1 MTSRA
6 AVITGGA
13 SGIGY
18 AAAEHLAR
26 AGHRIGL
33 LDVNG
38 ALAAT
43 AAGELRSGGA
53 EAVSV
58 QVDVTD
64 RAAMVAAIDEVRTAF
79 GPIGIVVTSAGID
92 ESAAV
97 TDITAESWAR
107 VLDVNLTGTFNAI
120 QPVVGDMKAAGWGRI
135 VTISSQAA
143 QSGAPM
149 MAHYAASKG
158 AVISLTKSLAFELSG
173 EGITANTIPPSI
185 IDTPMAQEGVQAGVI
200 PDLEVLATMTLV
212 RRVGTPNDVAAAC
225 AFLCSDDAGFI
236 TGQIIGVNGGMYM

>member
-1 MTSRA
+1 MTSRV

-13 SGIGY
+13 SGIGF
-18 AAAEHLAR
+18 AVAEHLVR

-33 LDVNG
+33 LDLDG
-38 ALAAT
+38 ERASKAAD
-43 AAGELRSGGA
+43 ELRVGGA
-53 EAVSV
+53 EVVSV
-58 QVDVTD
+58 EVDVTD
-64 RAAMVAAIDEVRTAF
+64 RVAVASAVDLVRTAF

-97 TDITAESWAR
+97 TDITEESWAR
-107 VLDVNLTGTFNAI
+107 VLDVNLTGTFYAI
-120 QPVVGDMKAAGWGRI
+120 QPVVADMKAAGWGRI

-158 AVISLTKSLAFELSG
+158 GVISLTKSLAYELSG
-173 EGITANTIPPSI
+173 DGITANTIPPSI
-185 IDTPMAQEGVQAGVI
+185 IDTPMAQEGVRAGVI
-200 PDLEVLATMTLV
+200 PDLDVLATMTLV
-212 RRVGTPNDVAAAC
+212 RRIGTPNDVAAAC

-236 TGQIIGVNGGMYM
+236 TGQLIGVNGGMYM